1 MRRTH
6 VPRPRAFTLIEL
18 LVVIAIIA
26 ILIGLL
32 LPAVQKVRAAAAR
45 MKCSNNLKQTALAV
59 HNYHDAMQQFPYA
72 ALDRQPG
79 ETAATYYTGFVLIMP
94 YLEQD
99 NVARRWNPKLP
110 RNSTDDSDGDG
121 FTNAMLQQMQ
131 IPTYTCPAMSP
142 PSGPLGG
149 TENRA
154 YSSYLFS
161 SGTQDPVLYAYYSF
175 YGQPDPPFDG
185 AIIPLRDR
193 TYTPGAVCTV
203 PTRMAAITDGTSN
216 TLLVGESDFKPR
228 GVPSTTLGAIWSYG
242 YIGYTFGAPVHATHT
257 AAPIN
262 SFNNHQM
269 TTTVYGAFR
278 SEHTGGANFAFA
290 DGSVSFVRDSIAPQ
304 ALQWLATRAG
314 GEVIPQY

>member
-1 MRRTH
+1 MRRTPNRH
-6 VPRPRAFTLIEL
+6 AFTLIEL

-45 MKCSNNLKQTALAV
+45 MKCSNNLKQIALAV
-59 HNYHDAMQQFPYA
+59 HNYHDANQQFPYA

-79 ETAATYYTGFVLIMP
+79 EATTTYNTGFILIMP

-99 NVARRWNPKLP
+99 NVAKRWNPKLP
-110 RNSTDDSDGDG
+110 RNSTADPDGDG
-121 FTNAMLQQMQ
+121 YTNFSLQQMQ
-131 IPTYTCPAMSP
+131 IPTYTCPSMTP

-161 SGTQDPVLYAYYSF
+161 SGTQDPTLYAYYSF
-175 YGQPDPPFDG
+175 YGVPDPAFDG
-185 AIIPLRDR
+185 AIIPTRDR
-193 TYTPGAVCTV
+193 VYTPAAACPA
-203 PTRMAAITDGTSN
+203 PTRMASITDGTSN

-228 GVPSTTLGAIWSYG
+228 GVPSTELGAIWGYG
-242 YIGYTFGAPVHATHT
+242 YIGYTFGSTFHP
-257 AAPIN
+257 
-262 SFNNHQM
+262 FNKHNN
-269 TTTVYGAFR
+269 TTTLYGAFR

-290 DGSVSFVRDSIAPQ
+290 DGSVAFVRESISQ
-304 ALQWLATRAG
+304 QTFQWMSTRAG
-314 GEVIPQY
+314 GEVIPNY